1 MSILELLKTKLKSEC
16 ETGRSSAIKE
26 LKEVFSDS
34 CWGVEPN
41 FNFYTEENAKNLWK
55 NELRKPVRRKLED
68 EGWDKDKYKEWL
80 GEIHFTTINPYWK
93 SLFDGYRSNV
103 GWRAVI
109 MSIPRAETIV
119 LGIASHYQNAQNN
132 NRLGEVSNLLFD
144 IAKDGLE
151 NSGLSMFGRKI
162 SSLDWDQNGLILN
175 PITSL
180 NESSISDVSPEGI
193 NLKDIRTTTLKK
205 TLASF
210 ICVRVV
216 PTSISKED
224 FFEELSKLA
233 ECSQHLAENVFPFS
247 NLEDFEAFRAL
258 AYQDL
263 ASASARI
270 QLRKKSSTRS
280 VVRVYYGPPGTGKTL
295 SAVREAVKLVEPSF
309 HDKGDFTASFG
320 RFNEHRDQCAFV
332 TFHPSLQYEDL
343 IESIRPVVGAVESND
358 VAEETN
364 STDVGEESDTSE
376 NKKSPTNGNLSYRIH
391 EGVLLRMI
399 RRALQNPNKE
409 FVVVID
415 EINRGDLSRILGPLI
430 SAMETDKRV
439 GAEFP
444 IGFELQYPHASELE
458 SRLFM
463 PSNLHLIGTMNSSDR
478 NIALVDHALRRRF
491 DFVEV
496 PPEPK
501 ILNATND
508 TPSIDCGKLL
518 TCINERIEHLI
529 DADHCIGHGYLVGCK
544 TNLQIIERLVK
555 KIIPLLREYFYG
567 NEGLMLLVLGVNPEQ
582 KQKIFVLPTQE
593 DNFAKLFSV
602 DMDVAATMGYRA
614 HTTPRNLRIDSRF
627 WNGAKLI
634 PGPDDEQYAVACIRQ
649 IFETNMA
656 EESQPSSTLAST
668 SNETVNSM

>member
-1 MSILELLKTKLKSEC
+1 MSILELLQTKSKSAC
-16 ETGRSSAIKE
+16 ETGRSSAITE
-26 LKEVFSDS
+26 LKEIFPENSWGIESD
-34 CWGVEPN
+34 
-41 FNFYTEENAKNLWK
+41 FNYYTEDNAKNLWN
-55 NELRKPVRRKLED
+55 NELRKRVKRKLED
-68 EGWDKDKYKEWL
+68 TGWDKDRYEKWL
-80 GEIHFTTINPYWK
+80 GEVHFTNINPYWK
-93 SLFDGYRSNV
+93 GLFDGYRSNV

-119 LGIASHYQNAQNN
+119 LGIASHYQNAQNHN
-132 NRLGEVSNLLFD
+132 KLGEVSNLLFD

-151 NSGLSMFGRKI
+151 QAGLPMFGRKI
-162 SSLDWDQNGLILN
+162 TSADWDQDGLILT
-175 PITSL
+175 PILSL
-180 NESSISDVSPEGI
+180 DGSSIDDVSPEGI
-193 NLKDIRTTTLKK
+193 TLKDVRTTTLKK
-205 TLASF
+205 ILASF

-216 PTSISKED
+216 PANITKED
-224 FFEELSKLA
+224 FFEELSKLE
-233 ECSQHLAENVFPFS
+233 ECSKYLAQNVFPFS
-247 NLEDFEAFRAL
+247 SIEDFEAFRAL

-263 ASASARI
+263 ASAGARL

-280 VVRVYYGPPGTGKTL
+280 IVRVYYGPPGTGKTL
-295 SAVREAVKLVEPSF
+295 SAVREAVKVVEPGF
-309 HDKGDFTASFG
+309 DDKGDLTSSFG

-343 IESIRPVVGAVESND
+343 IESIRPVVSA
-358 VAEETN
+358 AED
-364 STDVGEESDTSE
+364 TDATEEADKLKNT
-376 NKKSPTNGNLSYRIH
+376 KSSADGNLSYRIH

-399 RRALQNPNKE
+399 RRALQHPNKE

-430 SAMETDKRV
+430 STLETDKRV

-444 IGFELQYPHASELE
+444 IGFELQYPHAAELE

-501 ILNATND
+501 ILKATND

-529 DADHCIGHGYLVGCK
+529 DADHCIGHGYLVGCE
-544 TNLQIIERLVK
+544 TNLQVIERLVK
-555 KIIPLLREYFYG
+555 KVIPLLREYFYG

-602 DMDVAATMGYRA
+602 DMDVAATMGYRP

-627 WNGAKLI
+627 WNASKLI
-634 PGPDDEQYAVACIRQ
+634 PGPDDEQYAVACLRQ

-656 EESQPSSTLAST
+656 EESQPSTTLAST
-668 SNETVNSM
+668 TNETVNPM